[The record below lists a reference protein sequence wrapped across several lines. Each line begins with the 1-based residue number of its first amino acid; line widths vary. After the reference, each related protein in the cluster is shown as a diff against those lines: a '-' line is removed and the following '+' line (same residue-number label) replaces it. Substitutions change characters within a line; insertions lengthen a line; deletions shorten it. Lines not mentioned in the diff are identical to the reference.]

1 MNKQVLVDQQQSV
14 KCLDLKDVLSFVPG
28 NRSPEPRFHLNP
40 CLIPPCSDLLTSSP
54 EQVLDDFDWMIPSIS
69 TNCTLDNNN
78 NRIGFDLNG
87 ISSVDRPNV
96 SEYKKGAS
104 RNSSNCVGSSPRRS
118 ESRIRRPMNAF
129 MVWAKAERKRL
140 AEEFPDVHNADLS
153 KMLGSNWKQ
162 LSLMA
167 KRPYVEEAER
177 LRVKLMTDHPD
188 YKYRPRR
195 RKHPRRVTRKT
206 LSTSSSSPSK
216 HSTTPPLTSE
226 VSPFDDSAS
235 TPADLQENLKETYFS
250 FQDVT
255 KPGVEPSDKHPV
267 DEYFRSAINSSA
279 DFITS
284 QQDRWCP
291 YQQQNYKQF
300 PLFYGHPNHH
310 IRALE
315 LCGSTNSPKNACEI
329 GADHNQFNYQ
339 HNFLESSRKHHSWWG
354 TPGYQFSF
362 ESEPNIE
369 EEPKFCF
376 DGFRN
381 FPAMHNWNN
390 SRLEYFHNFQ
400 SSAPSEWHDFD
411 PQHPHPVNY
420 SFRFSD
426 CQADVSRMTRFQSN
440 CLPSI
445 EITSE
450 ESKLDCSL
458 QDSGDIDDESIAD
471 VGSDELDQYLGK
483 VCKMEP
489 LRTED
494 DLVFV

>member
-1 MNKQVLVDQQQSV
+1 MN
-14 KCLDLKDVLSFVPG
+14 DLQPAPPVGKLKLQKFIKRFILGRRLKSYAIVP
-28 NRSPEPRFHLNP
+28 RDMREKLLQASSRF
-40 CLIPPCSDLLTSSP
+40 I
-54 EQVLDDFDWMIPSIS
+54 
-69 TNCTLDNNN
+69 
-78 NRIGFDLNG
+78 
-87 ISSVDRPNV
+87 
-96 SEYKKGAS
+96 
-104 RNSSNCVGSSPRRS
+104 
-118 ESRIRRPMNAF
+118 
-129 MVWAKAERKRL
+129 
-140 AEEFPDVHNADLS
+140 FP
-153 KMLGSNWKQ
+153 GSNWKQ

-206 LSTSSSSPSK
+206 FSTSSSSPSK

-226 VSPFDDSAS
+226 VSPFDDSPS
-235 TPADLQENLKETYFS
+235 TSADLQENLKETYFS

-284 QQDRWCP
+284 QQERWCP

-310 IRALE
+310 IRTLE
-315 LCGSTNSPKNACEI
+315 LCGSTNSPKYACEI

-354 TPGYQFSF
+354 MPGYQFSF
-362 ESEPNIE
+362 ESESNTE
-369 EEPKFCF
+369 EEPKYCF

-400 SSAPSEWHDFD
+400 SSAPSEWHEFD
-411 PQHPHPVNY
+411 PQHPHPLNY

-440 CLPSI
+440 CFPSI
-445 EITSE
+445 EITDE

-489 LRTED
+489 LRAED
-494 DLVFV
+494 DLVFVWSLSVKVLTELKVHLTKKNCGCILCLQTVAIEFWRKLHNWIGFYSTFGAF